1 MVFLNYKGNGLIDR
15 ISKVKKEDVSTMTIT
30 TLPLQNILK
39 LFILKIQEKF
49 TK

>member
-1 MVFLNYKGNGLIDR
+1 MGIIDR